1 MNDTFLKACR
11 GEQVPY
17 TPIWIMR
24 QAGRYLEEY
33 RAVRGKADFLTMCKT
48 PELTTEVTLQPIDI
62 LNVDAAILFCDILIP
77 CEAMG
82 QGLDFHEG
90 KGPIL
95 FPVIRDEETVSKLSV
110 PDPEDTMKFVLDA
123 IRMLRKE
130 LADRVPLIGF
140 AGAPLT
146 TATYMIEGGTSKN
159 FLNTKRMIFE
169 APDLYRAFM
178 DKVTATITEYLK
190 AQISAGAQAV
200 QIFDTWGG
208 IFSPADFSEYA
219 LKYVQRIIRDLKSA
233 MEYALKYVQR
243 IIRDLKSAMSSGTI
257 EQVPVIYFVGE
268 TAGLLEEIKTSGA
281 DVHGVDWRI
290 NLDDAI
296 SRLGNGAIVQGNLD
310 PLSMFLP
317 KNKIEERVQDV
328 LKRAESAKGHIFNLG
343 HGVVPQTPRDNVVAL
358 VEMVHRLSRK

>member
-11 GEQVPY
+11 GEEVPY

-24 QAGRYLEEY
+24 QAGRYLPEY
-33 RAVRGKADFLTMCKT
+33 RAIRGKADFLKMCKT
-48 PELTTEVTLQPIDI
+48 PELAAEVTLQPIDI

-82 QGLDFHEG
+82 QGLEFHEG

-95 FPVIRDEETVSKLSV
+95 GPPIRDADTVSKLSV
-110 PDPEDTMKFVLDA
+110 PDPEDKMGFVMDA
-123 IRMLRKE
+123 IRLLRKE

-159 FLNTKRMIFE
+159 FLNTKMMIYE
-169 APDLYRAFM
+169 NPDLYKTFM

-190 AQISAGAQAV
+190 AQVSAGAQAV

-208 IFSPADFSEYA
+208 IFSPGDFRDYA
-219 LKYVQRIIRDLKSA
+219 LVYVKRIIKDLKDWMTS
-233 MEYALKYVQR
+233 ENL
-243 IIRDLKSAMSSGTI
+243 

-281 DVHGVDWRI
+281 DVYGVDWRI

-296 SRLGNGAIVQGNLD
+296 KRIGDGAVVQGNLD

-317 KNKIEERVQDV
+317 QEK
-328 LKRAESAKGHIFNLG
+328 NLG
-343 HGVVPQTPRDNVVAL
+343 HGVVPQTPPENVVAL
-358 VEMVHRLSRK
+358 VEMVHRLSKK

>member
-11 GEQVPY
+11 GEKVDY
-17 TPIWIMR
+17 TPVWIMR

-95 FPVIRDEETVSKLSV
+95 SPVIRDEETVSKLSV
-110 PDPEDTMKFVLDA
+110 PDPEDSMKFVMDA

-169 APDLYRAFM
+169 APDLYREFM

-208 IFSPADFSEYA
+208 IFSPADFS
-219 LKYVQRIIRDLKSA
+219 
-233 MEYALKYVQR
+233 EYALKYVQR

-296 SRLGNGAIVQGNLD
+296 ARLGNGAIVQGNLD

-328 LKRAESAKGHIFNLG
+328 LKRAEPAKGHIFNLG
-343 HGVVPQTPRDNVVAL
+343 HGVVPQTPRDNVIAL

>member
-11 GEQVPY
+11 GEEVPY

-24 QAGRYLEEY
+24 QAGRYLPEY
-33 RAVRGKADFLTMCKT
+33 RAVRGKADFLKMCKT
-48 PELTTEVTLQPIDI
+48 PELAAEVTLQPIDI
-62 LNVDAAILFCDILIP
+62 LNVDAAILFSDILIP

-82 QGLDFHEG
+82 QGLEFHEG

-95 FPVIRDEETVSKLSV
+95 GPPIRDNDTVSKLSV
-110 PDPEDTMKFVLDA
+110 PDPEDKMGFVMDA
-123 IRMLRKE
+123 IRLLRKE

-159 FLNTKRMIFE
+159 FLNTKMMIYE
-169 APDLYRAFM
+169 NPGLYKTFM

-208 IFSPADFSEYA
+208 IFSPGDFREHA
-219 LKYVQRIIRDLKSA
+219 LSYVKRIIKDLKDWMAS
-233 MEYALKYVQR
+233 ENR
-243 IIRDLKSAMSSGTI
+243 

-281 DVHGVDWRI
+281 DVYGVDWRI

-296 SRLGNGAIVQGNLD
+296 KRIGDGAVVQGNLD

-317 KNKIEERVQDV
+317 QEKIEERVKDV
-328 LKRAESAKGHIFNLG
+328 LSRASSAKGHIFNLG
-343 HGVVPQTPRDNVVAL
+343 HGVVPQTPPENVVAL
-358 VEMVHRLSRK
+358 VEMVHRLSKK

>member
-11 GEQVPY
+11 GEEVPY

-24 QAGRYLEEY
+24 QAGRYLPEY
-33 RAVRGKADFLTMCKT
+33 RAVRGKADFLKMCKT
-48 PELTTEVTLQPIDI
+48 PELAAEVTLQPIDI

-82 QGLDFHEG
+82 QGLEFHEG
-90 KGPIL
+90 KGPL
-95 FPVIRDEETVSKLSV
+95 LGPPIRDKDTVDKLSV
-110 PDPEDTMKFVLDA
+110 PDPEDKMGFVMDA
-123 IRMLRKE
+123 IRLLRKE
-130 LADRVPLIGF
+130 LEGRVPLIGF

-159 FLNTKRMIFE
+159 FLNTKMMIYE
-169 APDLYRAFM
+169 NPDLYKTFM

-190 AQISAGAQAV
+190 AQVSAGAQAV

-208 IFSPADFSEYA
+208 IFSPGDFRDYA
-219 LKYVQRIIRDLKSA
+219 LVYVKRIIKDLKDWMTSEN
-233 MEYALKYVQR
+233 M
-243 IIRDLKSAMSSGTI
+243 
-257 EQVPVIYFVGE
+257 EQVPIIYFVGE

-281 DVHGVDWRI
+281 DVYGVDWRI

-296 SRLGNGAIVQGNLD
+296 KRIGDGAIVQGNLD

-317 KNKIEERVQDV
+317 QEKIEERVKDV
-328 LKRAESAKGHIFNLG
+328 LNRASSAQGHIFNLG
-343 HGVVPQTPRDNVVAL
+343 HGVVPQTPPENVVAL
-358 VEMVHRLSRK
+358 VEMVHRLSKK